1 MAFIETIPP
10 ADATGEVRAMYER
23 QQDSWGYV
31 PNYAK
36 VFSHRPE
43 VLARW
48 GRLLAEIRRPMDARR
63 FELVTFAA
71 AHELR
76 NTACALAHGKA
87 LTRFFDPAA
96 VLAMAEGGDVPGLT
110 EAEHAM
116 MAFSRKIARD
126 ATTVTQADAD
136 ALRASGLSDP
146 EIFDVAATAAGRAFF
161 TKLLDGLG
169 VLADAAFGALDVAF
183 VEGLTVGRPLDSAA
197 PEGLDAVAGVASV
210 LTGRQP

>member
-1 MAFIETIPP
+1 MPFIETTAP
-10 ADATGEVRAMYER
+10 AEAAGEVRAMYER

-48 GRLLAEIRRPMDARR
+48 GRLLAEIRRPMDDRR
-63 FELVTFAA
+63 FELATFAA

-76 NTACALAHGKA
+76 NSACALAHGKA
-87 LTRFFDPAA
+87 LTRFFDAAA
-96 VLAMAEGGDVPGLT
+96 VLAMAEGGEVPGLS
-110 EAEHAM
+110 EAERAI
-116 MAFSRKIARD
+116 MAFSRKVARD
-126 ATTVTQADAD
+126 ATTVTQADVD
-136 ALRASGLSDP
+136 ALRGCGLSDA
-146 EIFDVAATAAGRAFF
+146 EIFDVVATAAGRAFF

-169 VLADAAFGALDVAF
+169 VLGDSPFGGMDAAC

-197 PEGLDAVAGVASV
+197 PERLDSTA
-210 LTGRQP
+210 

>member
-1 MAFIETIPP
+1 MAYIDTIPP
-10 ADATGEVRAMYER
+10 DDSQDEVRAMYER
-23 QQDSWGYV
+23 QQASWGYI

-76 NTACALAHGKA
+76 NSACALAHGTA
-87 LTRFFDPAA
+87 LTKFFTAA
-96 VLAMAEGGDVPGLT
+96 EVQAIAEGGEVAGLT
-110 EAEHAM
+110 AGERAM
-116 MAFSRKIARD
+116 TAFSRKIARD
-126 ATTVTQADAD
+126 ATTITQTDID
-136 ALRASGLSDP
+136 ELRSCGLSDA
-146 EIFDVAATAAGRAFF
+146 EIFDIVATSAGRAFF

-169 VLADAAFGALDVAF
+169 VLGDSPFGAMDAALRDA
-183 VEGLTVGRPLDSAA
+183 LTVGRPLDHKA
-197 PEGLDAVAGVASV
+197 PETMNV
-210 LTGRQP
+210 LA

>member
-1 MAFIETIPP
+1 MAYIETIP
-10 ADATGEVRAMYER
+10 ADDAHDEVRAMYER
-23 QQDSWGYV
+23 QQASWGYI

-76 NTACALAHGKA
+76 NSACALAHGKA
-87 LTRFFDPAA
+87 LTRFFPPAA
-96 VLAMAEGGDVPGLT
+96 VQAMAEGGDVPGLSP
-110 EAEHAM
+110 AERAM
-116 MAFSRKIARD
+116 MDFSRKVARD
-126 ATTVTQADAD
+126 ATAVTQVDID
-136 ALRASGLSDP
+136 ELRDGGLSDP
-146 EIFDVAATAAGRAFF
+146 EIFAIVATSAGRAFF

-169 VLADAAFGALDVAF
+169 VLGDSPFEAMDAGFRDT
-183 VEGLTVGRPLDSAA
+183 LTVGRPLDHGTRETLAEPA
-197 PEGLDAVAGVASV
+197 
-210 LTGRQP
+210 